1 MGAYTGVPR
10 LQGLPGGRGSRSLA
24 GSAGLGWTH
33 HLVQTQASPRPLQ
46 AMPWLWACLQICQSG
61 APGRPCTPP
70 VGACLLGA
78 SSGVG
83 VHPPWLGPRH
93 SMHGCRHSQRHLNS
107 FLMLFIEK
115 ASPGETSP
123 PDLALFLPTVWSHP
137 PPNASPHL
145 HPTLAPRPP
154 APLTRHIVALL
165 LGTCCPPLGCPRC
178 LSITNASSHF
188 KATPGW
194 NLLALLQVPT
204 DNTTVL
210 PSPLCSYPGSLGAD
224 PKNACPSAPRKANI

>member
-1 MGAYTGVPR
+1 M
-10 LQGLPGGRGSRSLA
+10 LLA
-24 GSAGLGWTH
+24 GGSGLVEKHCVLPRGLSGSLHRGPQAAGPPRGQRQQEPGWVSWAH

-61 APGRPCTPP
+61 APGRPCNPS
-70 VGACLLGA
+70 VGAYLLGA

-83 VHPPWLGPRH
+83 VHPPWLGPCL
-93 SMHGCRHSQRHLNS
+93 SLHGYRHSQRHLNS

-145 HPTLAPRPP
+145 HPTPAPRPP

-165 LGTCCPPLGCPRC
+165 LGTC
-178 LSITNASSHF
+178 
-188 KATPGW
+188 
-194 NLLALLQVPT
+194 
-204 DNTTVL
+204 
-210 PSPLCSYPGSLGAD
+210 
-224 PKNACPSAPRKANI
+224 